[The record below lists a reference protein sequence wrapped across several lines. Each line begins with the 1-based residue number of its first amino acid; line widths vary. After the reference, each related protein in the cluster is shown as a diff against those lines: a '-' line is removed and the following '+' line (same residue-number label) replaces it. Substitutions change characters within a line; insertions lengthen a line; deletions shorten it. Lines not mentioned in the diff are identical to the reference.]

1 MVNYGGFD
9 EGEAEIQAPAVPI
22 QMQYREE
29 GHYSV
34 SSGFRPAVDFSVD

>member
-9 EGEAEIQAPAVPI
+9 GREAEIQGLAVPI

-34 SSGFRPAVDFSVD
+34 SSGSVGKLWVSV